1 MATPNRIK
9 LPGSDRRPMPGAKIV
24 GDVDASQRIEITLQ
38 LRRRSGV
45 LLKPKVED
53 IASQKLADRKYLT
66 RAELASQ
73 YGAGADDIAQIDA
86 FAHDH
91 GLTVVEASVPRRTV
105 KLSGTIGDLSSA
117 FGVKLKRYKAG
128 NISYR
133 GRTGAITIP
142 GNLEGIVQRVLGLDD
157 RPVAVTHYRR
167 LSDSPASAPRGDAPR
182 GTKGNR
188 KPKAGAPLQPTSYT
202 TPQLAEIYNF
212 PSNLDGSGQ
221 TVALI
226 ELNDVDNQGRPTGAG
241 YTTSDLQT
249 YFAGLKIKMPAVSA
263 VGIDGGANVPG
274 PDPNADGEVTLDI
287 EVAASIASGAT
298 FAVYF
303 GTNTTDGFV
312 QVVSSAVHDD
322 VRKPTVISI
331 SWGQA
336 EETTTSQM
344 LDGLEQILEEAAA
357 LGITVCVAAGDDGS
371 ADMVKNVWDKKA
383 HVDFP
388 ASSSYALA
396 CGGTTLGAS
405 SAPGSPVETVW
416 NRGAKGGSTGG
427 A

>member
-1 MATPNRIK
+1 
-9 LPGSDRRPMPGAKIV
+9 
-24 GDVDASQRIEITLQ
+24 
-38 LRRRSGV
+38 
-45 LLKPKVED
+45 
-53 IASQKLADRKYLT
+53 
-66 RAELASQ
+66 
-73 YGAGADDIAQIDA
+73 
-86 FAHDH
+86 
-91 GLTVVEASVPRRTV
+91 
-105 KLSGTIGDLSSA
+105 
-117 FGVKLKRYKAG
+117 
-128 NISYR
+128 
-133 GRTGAITIP
+133 
-142 GNLEGIVQRVLGLDD
+142 
-157 RPVAVTHYRR
+157 
-167 LSDSPASAPRGDAPR
+167 
-182 GTKGNR
+182 
-188 KPKAGAPLQPTSYT
+188 
-202 TPQLAEIYNF
+202 
-212 PSNLDGSGQ
+212 
-221 TVALI
+221 
-226 ELNDVDNQGRPTGAG
+226 
-241 YTTSDLQT
+241 
-249 YFAGLKIKMPAVSA
+249 
-263 VGIDGGANVPG
+263 
-274 PDPNADGEVTLDI
+274 LDI
-287 EVAASIASGAT
+287 EVAAAIASGAT